1 MKKITVHFT
10 VNHEP
15 VTVEVEPNHRLLDVL
30 RNNLGL
36 TSVKEGC
43 SEGECGACTVIYNGE
58 PVTSCCILAG
68 QAEGAD
74 IITLEGI
81 AKDGQPDVVQQAFMD
96 TGAVQCGFCIPGMIL
111 TAEAFL
117 KKNPNPTRDEVK
129 LAISGNTEEEIRL
142 GISGNLCRC
151 TGYAK
156 INDAVLLAAARMRGE
171 EAEA

>member
-1 MKKITVHFT
+1 MKKITVHCT
-10 VNHEP
+10 VNNTP
-15 VTVEVEPNHRLLDVL
+15 VAVEVEPNIRLLDML

-43 SEGECGACTVIYNGE
+43 SEGECGACTVIFNGE

-74 IITLEGI
+74 IVTLEGVSV
-81 AKDGQPDVVQQAFMD
+81 DGMPDTVQQAFID
-96 TGAVQCGFCIPGMIL
+96 AGAIQCGFCIPGMIL
-111 TAEAFL
+111 TAEALL
-117 KKNPNPTRDEVK
+117 KKNQNPTLDEVK
-129 LAISGNTEEEIRL
+129 LAM
-142 GISGNLCRC
+142 SGNLCRC

-171 EAEA
+171 EAK